1 MDTLLQLQHC
11 RLAQGQQSF
20 GPFSLAI
27 GPGERVAILGPSG
40 AGKSTLLH
48 AMAGDLPPQSGSIL
62 LAGRPLAS
70 WSLPALSRR
79 RAVLPQSTRVAFA
92 LTVEQVIALGRLG
105 REDGLTGQ
113 FVAAAAAL
121 AACGHLLGRSI
132 DSLSGGEA
140 ARVHLARLFAQLW
153 DIRQGLILVDEP
165 LSALDPGLQHLL
177 SRQLDRFARE
187 RGHAL
192 LAVLH
197 DLNHAVRHFD
207 RLLLLRAGQ
216 LVGDVPTRALDQTLL
231 QALYGLP
238 FSRAHTDSGQAVW
251 LPAA

>member
-1 MDTLLQLQHC
+1 METLLQLQHC
-11 RLAQGQQSF
+11 RLSLGQQSF

-48 AMAGDLPPQSGSIL
+48 AMAGDLIPQSGSIL
-62 LAGRPLAS
+62 LAGRQITS

-79 RAVLPQSTRVAFA
+79 RAVLPQSNRVAFA
-92 LTVEQVIALGRLG
+92 LTVEQIIALGRLG
-105 REDGLTGQ
+105 REDGLTCQ
-113 FVAAAAAL
+113 FVAAAASL
-121 AACGHLLGRSI
+121 AACSHLLGRPI

-165 LSALDPGLQHLL
+165 LSALDPGLQHML

-216 LVGDVPTRALDQTLL
+216 LIGDVPTRALDQTLL

-238 FSRAHTDSGQAVW
+238 FSQARTDNGQAVW